1 MWWFRAVAG
10 VLRRLFR
17 RTAPWRMSVGT
28 RQVKDCHN
36 RTFFD
41 AGRAA
46 RVFCVRRGAQI
57 RCFILVS
64 CSLGCATVRSTPA
77 RLPPPLPAAADLPAA
92 AGLQTEPPDRPEVS
106 RHAPPDRPEV
116 SRHEPQHRPQVSR
129 RAPQDPPK
137 DSNGPDLRA
146 NRQPSRT
153 ALRCPFNRA
162 QKRWTRPFGDAR
174 NKTTRRSLLV
184 DGGLC
189 FYAAARR

>member
-116 SRHEPQHRPQVSR
+116 SR

-162 QKRWTRPFGDAR
+162 QERWTRPFGDAR